1 MSVAPTPPMGWRDWN
16 QFQGA
21 ITQDLMEAQMIAQ
34 AARSRKVWGIA
45 AATSS
50 LADAGYVRNGLDD
63 AWQACHAGANNSFH
77 DASGLPLVNLSRF
90 PDMKAMT
97 AKARALHLSPGFYV
111 NNCICG
117 EGRLPRAQSERDV
130 AGNVAFITSLGFD
143 AVKADGCG
151 AASNMTRLAQLLA
164 ETGRDVLI
172 ENCHYNKLGP
182 GEPRPKGVAPDPGRN
197 RIWPYWRNNITGGEL
212 VCPEHTFRASGDIRN
227 SWNSWFS
234 NLHTLAKYADVAHP
248 ISQPDCWAN
257 ADMLMIGVMET
268 AYCPKCGPAA
278 SVAEWRSHFG
288 AWCIASSPLML
299 SFDMT
304 NATTMDA
311 VWPFV
316 TNVEAIAVNQAW
328 AGHPGLMVNATR
340 CANATASG
348 GGGGGGSGG
357 VDVEIWVKPMLAA
370 KKNGKKQGKRLA
382 LFVVSQERP
391 GPSSAV
397 AVDIDVDIDV
407 AALAAALA
415 LPVPGATA
423 LRDVWAHADVAGGVI
438 GGVVKVRNLA
448 PHDSAFYIIG

>member
-1 MSVAPTPPMGWRDWN
+1 MSGGCSSCLNVSLTLAAPSNIDRFLIKEELSRGQRVRAFEIHADGVVVYNGTAVGRTLIAKLDKNLSAVKVVTLVVRESVGSPSFRLFAVPNPSVCSAGGGGGGNKCELVHDVVYVGPYLKSLDVAD
-16 QFQGA
+16 
-21 ITQDLMEAQMIAQ
+21 
-34 AARSRKVWGIA
+34 V
-45 AATSS
+45 
-50 LADAGYVRNGLDD
+50 
-63 AWQACHAGANNSFH
+63 QACC
-77 DASGLPLVNLSRF
+77 DA
-90 PDMKAMT
+90 
-97 AKARALHLSPGFYV
+97 
-111 NNCICG
+111 
-117 EGRLPRAQSERDV
+117 
-130 AGNVAFITSLGFD
+130 
-143 AVKADGCG
+143 
-151 AASNMTRLAQLLA
+151 
-164 ETGRDVLI
+164 
-172 ENCHYNKLGP
+172 
-182 GEPRPKGVAPDPGRN
+182 
-197 RIWPYWRNNITGGEL
+197 
-212 VCPEHTFRASGDIRN
+212 
-227 SWNSWFS
+227 
-234 NLHTLAKYADVAHP
+234 
-248 ISQPDCWAN
+248 
-257 ADMLMIGVMET
+257 
-268 AYCPKCGPAA
+268 CPKCGPAA

-391 GPSSAV
+391 GPGWRDSPSSAV